1 MASLAYDLL
10 GTGNVLR
17 TLYESD
23 DFLEFLSAILD
34 LNKEG
39 GSGRLFRSAD
49 PLGAW

>member
-34 LNKEG
+34 LKG
-39 GSGRLFRSAD
+39 DKLYRSAD

>member
-10 GTGNVLR
+10 GTSNVLR
-17 TLYESD
+17 KLYESD

-34 LNKEG
+34 LDKED
-39 GSGRLFRSAD
+39 GRLFRSAD

>member
-34 LNKEG
+34 LDKEG
-39 GSGRLFRSAD
+39 DKLYRSAD